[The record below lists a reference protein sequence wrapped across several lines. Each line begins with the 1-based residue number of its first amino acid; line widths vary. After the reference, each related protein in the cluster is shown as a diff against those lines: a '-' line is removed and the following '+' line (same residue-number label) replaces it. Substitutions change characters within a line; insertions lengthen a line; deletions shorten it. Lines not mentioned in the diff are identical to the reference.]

1 MSSAPD
7 TITPGSP
14 AFPLGKVLRLS
25 TFQIGSAMGDILTAS
40 VWNRVMIADL
50 GLPAW
55 PIGLLIAFRYLLAP
69 LSLWAGSRSDKQPI
83 LGWHRTSYIWLGRG
97 LMVLSFPLLGASVSR
112 LSHAPDD
119 IAGWALAIACFLMY
133 GVGTLISGSPFLA
146 LVRDSV
152 PSEKQGMAIAMVET
166 ALIIFFPVTAIA
178 FGRWMEVYNEQLFW
192 QLVIGTA
199 AIGAFFW
206 FVAIVGQERRGPRHA
221 PAADRNHAGMRDT
234 LRKILADRRTRRFFI
249 FLSLATFSAWMQDNV
264 LEPFGADVFGLDAG
278 HTTRFTGYWGALTV
292 ITLIAGFI
300 IWRNRPPET
309 LTNVTRVGLFIMAA
323 GMVLLVLSGLGHING
338 LLIPGLMI
346 FGAGFGLYSFGGL
359 SLMAVMS
366 PDPNAGA
373 YLGLW
378 TISILVSKGLGTFAG
393 GVIRDLFY
401 LGFGSSAGLAYGAVF
416 LLSASGLAV
425 AALWLGGL
433 DVIGFARDTGRMDS
447 SKDLQPVSL

>member
-7 TITPGSP
+7 SVTPSSP
-14 AFPLGKVLRLS
+14 AFPLGKMLRFS
-25 TFQIGSAMGDILTAS
+25 TFHIGSAMGDILTAS
-40 VWNRVMIADL
+40 VWNRVMISDL

-69 LSLWAGSRSDKQPI
+69 LSLWAGNRSDIQPMW
-83 LGWHRTSYIWLGRG
+83 GWHRTSYIWLGRG

-112 LSHAPDD
+112 LSRAPDD
-119 IAGWALAIACFLMY
+119 LAGWALAITCFLMY
-133 GVGTLISGSPFLA
+133 GVGTLISGSPYLA

-152 PSEKQGMAIAMVET
+152 PREKQGLAIAMVET
-166 ALIIFFPVTAIA
+166 ALIIFFPVSAIA
-178 FGRWMEVYNEQLFW
+178 FGRWMEVYDEQLFW

-199 AIGAFFW
+199 VIGAFFW
-206 FVAIVGQERRGPRHA
+206 FVAIVGQERRGPRQA
-221 PAADRNHAGMRDT
+221 PAADRSLARMRDT
-234 LRKILADRRTRRFFI
+234 LRKIMADRRTRHFFI
-249 FLSLATFSAWMQDNV
+249 FLSLATFSAWIQDNI
-264 LEPFGADVFGLDAG
+264 LEPFGADVFELDAG
-278 HTTRFTGYWGALTV
+278 QTTRFTGYWGVFTV
-292 ITLIAGFI
+292 ITLLAGFV
-300 IWRNRPPET
+300 IWRSRPPET

-323 GMVLLVLSGLGHING
+323 GMVLLVISGLGHMNG
-338 LLIPGLMI
+338 LLIPALVV

-393 GVIRDLFY
+393 GVIRDIFY
-401 LGFGSSAGLAYGAVF
+401 LGFGTSAGLAYGVVF
-416 LLSASGLAV
+416 LVSASGLAA

-433 DVIGFARDTGRMDS
+433 DVIGFARDTSHVDS
-447 SKDLQPVSL
+447 GKDWQAASV